1 MRTQEGHP
9 WTMLGAQGDSR
20 PGRPRVETH
29 KRAVFYIAAPTHLV
43 AGDAF
48 FSRLQERVTS
58 CLGAAAASTVFLP
71 SIIECNGK
79 WTLEAV
85 NMDIK
90 RSQAVLRSLLFTL
103 GFENEAPAVTTYSLR
118 RFLPTIGETL
128 QLTEAERSS
137 LGNWVGGV
145 TMQEG
150 KKSKIPMHVRY
161 SDSRL
166 EECGNVKRLLLSLLG
181 QGDQLEQ
188 SAVHAQLAFM
198 VPEVDTH
205 RTWVRG
211 AGWGSFSAAGA
222 AETTC
227 STAISSSTAPRII
240 SSPSTSRSSSVSS
253 SSSTTSA
260 TDTSHVRWLV
270 PRWRGYV
277 LHLARPPPAEPGMR
291 YCSHLPLGWGYEE
304 GQGPLTAA
312 ATGRAICQ
320 VCSRMVDSIVSEAF
334 QRARLDQAGACV

>member
-1 MRTQEGHP
+1 MRDGAKGPEDALSRHLAALDGLRLEACARRKGILAQCSVHKETADLEGLA
-9 WTMLGAQGDSR
+9 WK
-20 PGRPRVETH
+20 TH
-29 KRAVFYIAAPTHLV
+29 KRAAFYIAAPTHLV

-145 TMQEG
+145 TM
-150 KKSKIPMHVRY
+150 
-161 SDSRL
+161 
-166 EECGNVKRLLLSLLG
+166 
-181 QGDQLEQ
+181 
-188 SAVHAQLAFM
+188 
-198 VPEVDTH
+198 
-205 RTWVRG
+205 
-211 AGWGSFSAAGA
+211 
-222 AETTC
+222 
-227 STAISSSTAPRII
+227 
-240 SSPSTSRSSSVSS
+240 
-253 SSSTTSA
+253 
-260 TDTSHVRWLV
+260 
-270 PRWRGYV
+270 
-277 LHLARPPPAEPGMR
+277 
-291 YCSHLPLGWGYEE
+291 
-304 GQGPLTAA
+304 
-312 ATGRAICQ
+312 
-320 VCSRMVDSIVSEAF
+320 
-334 QRARLDQAGACV
+334 